1 MIYNIISFF
10 RTLKVREKN
19 NFVAVLIKRRVLKK
33 EQGTQVKKQNKNKNK
48 KQQQQ
53 KNIYHKKRT

>member
-33 EQGTQVKKQNKNKNK
+33 EQGTQVKKTKQKQKQKTTTTK
-48 KQQQQ
+48 K
-53 KNIYHKKRT
+53 HLP